1 MAGNPNMIGGGR
13 LTRAEVS
20 GDKRRFEG
28 TKVNRGAL
36 LRRLWRYLGKN
47 RLLLVLAILLSVSS
61 SLLSLYGPKLSGEA
75 INAIHVET
83 ILEDGTI
90 LSSVGRVDFETVFR
104 CVGLMAIFYVCAAIL
119 TFLLNVVM
127 IRLSRRVSHQMRH
140 DVFENLSRLPVSYF
154 DRFQTGDIISTI
166 TYDVDTVNQSLS
178 TDLLQILQSVITVV
192 VSFIMMLTIAPEL
205 VLIFLFTIPITIF
218 FTRWLTKRVR
228 PLFRRRSAK
237 LGQLNGF
244 VEEMLSGQKT
254 VRAYGR
260 EEAVL
265 EAFDEKN
272 DAAVNAYTV
281 AEANGTITGP
291 SVNFINNVSL
301 ALVCMFGSML
311 FMQGKIGLGD
321 LSSFV
326 QYSRKFSGPIN
337 EVANIVA
344 ELQSAFA
351 AAERVFT
358 LIDAE
363 PELED
368 KPDALELKQVSG
380 DVRLENVDFSYVPGK
395 PIIEDL
401 SFHAKPGSLTAIVGP
416 TGAGKTTIIN
426 LLMRFYDV
434 QDGAV
439 YVDEQDIRT
448 VTRSSLRKS
457 YTMVLQDTWLFH
469 GTIFDNIAY
478 GKPGATMEDVVAVA
492 KAAHIHSYISR
503 LPEGYNT
510 VLSDNGTSIS
520 KGQKQLLTI
529 ARAMLLD
536 AHMLILDEATSNVD
550 TRTEQQIQA
559 AMRQLMKNKTCFV
572 IAHRLSTI
580 QSADH
585 ILVLDGGKVV
595 EQGTHQE
602 LMNLGGFY
610 HKLYQSQ
617 FDSVS

>member
-1 MAGNPNMIGGGR
+1 MAANPNMIGGGR

-20 GDKRRFEG
+20 GDRRRFEG
-28 TKVNRGAL
+28 NSLSRGTL
-36 LRRLWRYLGKN
+36 LKRLWKYLGKN
-47 RLLLVLAILLSVSS
+47 RILLMVALLLSVTS
-61 SLLSLYGPKLSGEA
+61 SLLALYGPKLSGQA
-75 INAIHVET
+75 LNAIDLGE
-83 ILEDGTI
+83 GK
-90 LSSVGRVDFETVFR
+90 VDFDTVFR
-104 CVGLMAIFYVCAAIL
+104 CVILMAIFYCCAASL

-127 IRLSRRVSHQMRH
+127 IRLSRRISKQMRH
-140 DVFENLSRLPVSYF
+140 DVFEKLTRLPVSYF

-166 TYDVDTVNQSLS
+166 TYDIDTVNQSLS
-178 TDLLQILQSVITVV
+178 TDLLQILQSTITVT
-192 VSFIMMLTIAPEL
+192 VSFIMMLTIAPQL
-205 VLIFLFTIPITIF
+205 VLIFVFTIPLTIF
-218 FTRWLTKRVR
+218 FTRWLTKKVR
-228 PLFRRRSAK
+228 PMFRRRSAR

-265 EAFDEKN
+265 EEFDKKN
-272 DAAVNAYTV
+272 ASAVEAYTK
-281 AEANGTITGP
+281 AEAYGTITGP
-291 SVNFINNVSL
+291 SVNCINNVSL
-301 ALVCMFGSML
+301 ALVSVFGSIL
-311 FMQGKIGLGD
+311 FMKGHIGLGD
-321 LSSFV
+321 LGSFV

-358 LIDAE
+358 LIDAK
-363 PELED
+363 PETED
-368 KPDALELKQVSG
+368 APDAQALTQVQGNVKLEH
-380 DVRLENVDFSYVPGK
+380 VDFSYIPGT

-401 SFHAKPGSLTAIVGP
+401 SLHAKPGELTAIVGP

-434 QDGAV
+434 DGGAV
-439 YVDEQDIRT
+439 YVDGHDIRQ
-448 VTRSSLRKS
+448 VTRDSLRKS

-478 GKPGATMEDVVAVA
+478 GKPGATMEEVVAAA
-492 KAAHIHSYISR
+492 KAAHIHGYISR
-503 LPEGYNT
+503 LPQGYDT

-550 TRTEQQIQA
+550 TRTEQKIQA

-580 QSADH
+580 HAADH

-595 EQGTHQE
+595 EQGKHGE
-602 LMNLGGFY
+602 LMARQGFY
-610 HKLYQSQ
+610 YQLYQAQ
-617 FDSVS
+617 FDAVS

>member
-1 MAGNPNMIGGGR
+1 MAANPNLIGGGR
-13 LTRAEVS
+13 YTRAEVS
-20 GDKRRFEG
+20 GD
-28 TKVNRGAL
+28 T
-36 LRRLWRYLGKN
+36 RRLEGAKLPRRVLLKRLWQYLGRN
-47 RLLLVLAILLSVSS
+47 RFLLVLALMLSLTS

-75 INAIHVET
+75 INAID
-83 ILEDGTI
+83 LGA
-90 LSSVGRVDFETVFR
+90 GKVDFDTVFR
-104 CVGLMAIFYVCAAIL
+104 CASLMAVFYVVSAVL
-119 TFLLNVVM
+119 TYLLNVVM
-127 IRLSRRVSHQMRH
+127 IRLSRRVSKQMRH
-140 DVFENLSRLPVSYF
+140 DVFENLTALPVSFF
-154 DRFQTGDIISTI
+154 DRFQTGDLISTI

-178 TDLLQILQSVITVV
+178 TDLLQILQSTVTVV
-192 VSFIMMLTIAPEL
+192 VSFIMMLTIAPKL

-228 PLFRRRSAK
+228 HLFRRRSAR

-260 EEAVL
+260 EKVVL
-265 EAFDEKN
+265 ERFDEKN
-272 DAAVNAYTV
+272 KAAVDAYTV
-281 AEANGTITGP
+281 AEANGTVTGP
-291 SVNFINNVSL
+291 SVNCINNVSL
-301 ALVCMFGSML
+301 ALVCVFGSLL
-311 FMQGKIGLGD
+311 FLKGEIGLGD

-337 EVANIVA
+337 EIANIVA

-351 AAERVFT
+351 AAERVFS
-358 LIDAE
+358 LIDEKPE
-363 PELED
+363 PTDSADVLVLE
-368 KPDALELKQVSG
+368 QVSG
-380 DVRLENVDFSYVPGK
+380 DVKLENVDFSYIPDT
-395 PIIEDL
+395 PIIQNL
-401 SFHAKPGSLTAIVGP
+401 SLHAKPGSLTAIVGP

-434 QDGAV
+434 DGGAV
-439 YVDEQDIRT
+439 LVDGQDIRNL
-448 VTRSSLRKS
+448 TRSSLRKA

-478 GKPGATMEDVVAVA
+478 GKPGATMEEVVAAA

-520 KGQKQLLTI
+520 KGQKQLMTI

-559 AMRQLMKNKTCFV
+559 AMRTLMQGKTCFV

-595 EQGTHQE
+595 EQGTHEE
-602 LMNLGGFY
+602 LMARNGFY
-610 HKLYQSQ
+610 KKLYQAQ
-617 FDSVS
+617 FDAVS

>member
-140 DVFENLSRLPVSYF
+140 DVFENLSRLPVGYF

-439 YVDEQDIRT
+439 YVDEHDIRT

-602 LMNLGGFY
+602 LMHLGGFY

>member
-1 MAGNPNMIGGGR
+1 MAANPNLIGGGR
-13 LTRAEVS
+13 MTRAEVS
-20 GDKRRFEG
+20 GDTRRFEG
-28 TKVNRGAL
+28 AKLSRGKLL
-36 LRRLWRYLGKN
+36 LRLWHYLGRN
-47 RLLLVLAILLSVSS
+47 RILLVLAVILSLSS
-61 SLLSLYGPKLSGEA
+61 SLLALYGPKLSGQA
-75 INAIHVET
+75 INAID
-83 ILEDGTI
+83 LGA
-90 LSSVGRVDFETVFR
+90 GMVDFDTVFR
-104 CVGLMAIFYVCAAIL
+104 CALLMVIFYIAAAAL

-127 IRLSRRVSHQMRH
+127 IRLSRRVSKQMRH
-140 DVFENLSRLPVSYF
+140 DVFENLTTLPVSYF
-154 DRFQTGDIISTI
+154 DRYQTGDIISCI

-178 TDLLQILQSVITVV
+178 TDLLQLLQSTVTV
-192 VSFIMMLTIAPEL
+192 SVSFIMMLSIAPKL
-205 VLIFLFTIPITIF
+205 VLIFAFTVPATVF
-218 FTRWLTKRVR
+218 FARWLANRVR

-260 EEAVL
+260 ENAVL
-265 EAFDEKN
+265 EHFDQKN
-272 DAAVNAYTV
+272 QAAVDAFTV

-291 SVNFINNVSL
+291 SVNFINNISL
-301 ALVCMFGSML
+301 TLVCVFGSLL
-311 FMQGKIGLGD
+311 FLKGQLKLGD

-337 EVANIVA
+337 EAANIFA

-363 PELED
+363 PEA
-368 KPDALELKQVSG
+368 PDAPDATVLTDVRGDVELK
-380 DVRLENVDFSYVPGK
+380 NVDFSYIPGK

-434 QDGAV
+434 DGGGV
-439 YVDEQDIRT
+439 YVDGKDIRT
-448 VTRSSLRKS
+448 LTRASLRKA

-478 GKPGATMEDVVAVA
+478 GKPGATMEDVVAAA
-492 KAAHIHSYISR
+492 KAARIHSYISR

-536 AHMLILDEATSNVD
+536 AQMLILDEATSNVD
-550 TRTEQQIQA
+550 TQTEEQIQA
-559 AMRQLMKNKTCFV
+559 AMRTLMQGKTCFV

-580 QSADH
+580 RSADH

-595 EQGTHQE
+595 EQGTHEE
-602 LMNLGGFY
+602 LMQQGGTY
-610 HKLYQSQ
+610 QKLYLSQ
-617 FDSVS
+617 FDAVED

>member
-1 MAGNPNMIGGGR
+1 MAANPNMIGGGR
-13 LTRAEVS
+13 MTRAELS

-28 TKVNRGAL
+28 TKVNRIAL

-47 RLLLVLAILLSVSS
+47 RLLLVLAVILSISS

-75 INAIHVET
+75 INAIHVEE
-83 ILEDGTI
+83 ILEDGTV

-104 CVGLMAIFYVCAAIL
+104 CVSLMAIFYICASIL

-127 IRLSRRVSHQMRH
+127 IRLSRRVSKQMRH

-178 TDLLQILQSVITVV
+178 TDLLQILQSVITVM
-192 VSFIMMLTIAPEL
+192 VSFVMMLTIAPQL

-228 PLFRRRSAK
+228 PLFRRRSAR

-260 EEAVL
+260 EDAVL
-265 EAFDEKN
+265 QAFDEKN
-272 DAAVNAYTV
+272 NAAVEAYTV
-281 AEANGTITGP
+281 AEANGTVTGP

-301 ALVCMFGSML
+301 ALVCMFGSIL
-311 FMQGKIGLGD
+311 FMNGKIGLGD

-326 QYSRKFSGPIN
+326 QYSRRFSGPIN

-363 PELED
+363 PEPEDLPNAPVLE
-368 KPDALELKQVSG
+368 QVDG

-401 SFHAKPGSLTAIVGP
+401 SMHAKPGSLTAIVGP

-434 QDGAV
+434 EDGAV
-439 YVDEQDIRT
+439 YVDGHDIRT
-448 VTRSSLRKS
+448 VTRNSLRKS

-478 GKPGATMEDVVAVA
+478 GKPGATMEEVVAAA
-492 KAAHIHSYISR
+492 KAAHIHGYISR

-536 AHMLILDEATSNVD
+536 ARMLILDEATSNVD
-550 TRTEQQIQA
+550 TRTEQHIQA
-559 AMRQLMKNKTCFV
+559 AMRELMKDKTSFV

-602 LMNLGGFY
+602 LMTAGGFY
-610 HKLYQSQ
+610 YKLYQSQ
-617 FDSVS
+617 FDAVS